1 MTTFEFKDI
10 FPGRSEYAAELL
22 GIIHGQDAIKNLQ
35 KHPLSTEVT
44 LTEEGSFSI
53 LEKESPPK
61 SFSLFGVDKAGKAVE
76 IGDVI
81 LKERRNSPND

>member
-22 GIIHGQDAIKNLQ
+22 GIMHGQDAVKDLQ

-53 LEKESPPK
+53 LEKEIPPK
-61 SFSLFGVDKAGKAVE
+61 LFSLFGVDKAGKITK
-76 IGDVI
+76 IGDVM
-81 LKERRNSPND
+81 LKERGDVTY